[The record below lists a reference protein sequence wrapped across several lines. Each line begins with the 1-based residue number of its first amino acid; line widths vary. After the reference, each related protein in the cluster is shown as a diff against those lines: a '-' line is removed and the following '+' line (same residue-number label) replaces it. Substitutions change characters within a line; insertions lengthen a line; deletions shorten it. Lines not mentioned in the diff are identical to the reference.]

1 MSTAQSVASGHEQV
15 MMELYSLLG
24 SAESVGVHI
33 FFFLHKLTHVH
44 SLLIQIPT
52 KYFLCFFFFSF
63 SLNSICTLQLEN
75 LFFWYLRIQSSK

>member
-1 MSTAQSVASGHEQV
+1 MSTAQTVASGHEQV

-24 SAESVGVHI
+24 SAESVGVHT

-52 KYFLCFFFFSF
+52 EYFLYFFFFFFFFKFNLYSTTGELVF
-63 SLNSICTLQLEN
+63 LVFENSE
-75 LFFWYLRIQSSK
+75 F